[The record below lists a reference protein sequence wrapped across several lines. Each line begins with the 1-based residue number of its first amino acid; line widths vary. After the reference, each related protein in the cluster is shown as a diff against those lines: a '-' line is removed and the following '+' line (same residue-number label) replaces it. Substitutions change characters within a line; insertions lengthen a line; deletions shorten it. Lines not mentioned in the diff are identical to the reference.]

1 MPTRVT
7 VQVPATTANLGPGF
21 DCLGLALTIYNE
33 VTIELADENRVTVRG
48 EGEQELAAQPE
59 NLVSRAIETYFR
71 QSGRRLPKIHLSLH
85 NCIPLSRGLGSSS
98 AAIVGGLVA
107 CNALLSGA
115 MSHTEILRIA
125 TRLEGHPDNV
135 AAALHG
141 GLTVVIVDGEV
152 PYCLRVPTPEN
163 LSAVLFI
170 PEFPIPTSTARK
182 VLPQQYKRSDAV
194 YNIGRAA
201 ALVTAIATGQ
211 LDYLKMATDD
221 RLHQPFR
228 QRIFPA
234 MADLF
239 SAALDAGAL
248 GAFLSGAGSTICAFG
263 SGKEQDIAESME
275 RCAAKLDLPG
285 RSMITRIARAGAQ
298 VVAVER

>member
-1 MPTRVT
+1 MRKAT
-7 VQVPATTANLGPGF
+7 VKVPATTANLGPGF
-21 DCLGLALTIYNE
+21 DCLGLALEIYNE
-33 VTIELADENRVTVRG
+33 IGIELAEENRVTVCG
-48 EGEQELAAQPE
+48 EGEQEIAAQPE
-59 NLVSRAIETYFR
+59 NLVSRTVEACFR
-71 QSGRRLPKIHLSLH
+71 QLSKQPPKVHLSLH
-85 NCIPLSRGLGSSS
+85 NRIPFSRGLGSSA

-107 CNALLSGA
+107 CNALLSNPL
-115 MSHTEILRIA
+115 SDTDLLRIA

-135 AAALHG
+135 AAALNG
-141 GLTVVIVDGEV
+141 GLTIVIVDDET
-152 PYCLRVPTPEN
+152 PHCLRVPVPET
-163 LSAVLFI
+163 LGVVLFI

-201 ALVTAIATGQ
+201 ALVTAIAAGQ
-211 LDYLKMATDD
+211 LDYLRMATDD

-248 GAFLSGAGSTICAFG
+248 GVFLSGAGSTICAFS
-263 SGKEQDIAESME
+263 SGNEQDVAEGME
-275 RCAAKLDLPG
+275 RRAARLDLPG
-285 RSMITRIARAGAQ
+285 RSVVTRIAHEGARL
-298 VVAVER
+298 VDLT